1 MSHDRHIEKLL
12 GEVTG
17 SMDELGIIEQE
28 YKRSKQ
34 RVREQLGVTIHRL
47 AELADSQAVRA
58 QILREL
64 YWKHRISAEII
75 GDAFGLEMRRIA
87 GLAGAY
93 TIKCPCANEC
103 GSIVEETFTSRA
115 ELERHESSRGRYIC
129 AACTKREK
137 EESERQYSQ
146 LKRASAQRKAE
157 LRAMSWPEFTDTL
170 EWVRLRN
177 NYLESV
183 GFRCEIC
190 GASGVGLYVCLH
202 KETSEYPTPAE
213 RLMFFGAGGGTHS
226 YVLCQACVKRC
237 EDLLHPEWRERLGA
251 DAVARIER
259 DPERD

>member
-1 MSHDRHIEKLL
+1 MNQGAQIEKLL
-12 GEVTG
+12 GDVTG
-17 SMDELGIIEQE
+17 SMDELGRLEQE

-34 RVREQLGVTIHRL
+34 RVREQLGVTIPWL

-93 TIKCPCANEC
+93 TIKYPCDNEC
-103 GSIVEETFTSRA
+103 GGTVEETFTSRA
-115 ELERHESSRGRYIC
+115 ELERHETSQGRHVC
-129 AACTKREK
+129 VVCTKREK
-137 EESERQYSQ
+137 EESERRYSQ
-146 LKRASAQRKAE
+146 LKKASAQRKAE
-157 LRAMSWPEFTDTL
+157 LRAMSWPEFTDTP

-183 GFRCEIC
+183 GFKCEVC

-202 KETSEYPTPAE
+202 KETSEYPTLAE
-213 RLMFFGAGGGTHS
+213 RLMFFGAGGGAHS
-226 YVLCQACVKRC
+226 YVLCQVCVKRC